1 MLKDFFIFIDFILYL
16 VFVFIVDFLNNNY
29 FVKYI
34 ENYYL
39 NVM

>member
-16 VFVFIVDFLNNNY
+16 VFVFIVVFLNNNY
-29 FVKYI
+29 FVKCI